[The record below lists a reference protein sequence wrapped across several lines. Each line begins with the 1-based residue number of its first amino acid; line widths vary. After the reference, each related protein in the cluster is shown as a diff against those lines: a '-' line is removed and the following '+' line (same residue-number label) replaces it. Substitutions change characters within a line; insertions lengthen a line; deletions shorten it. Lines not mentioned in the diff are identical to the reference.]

1 MIIDGWNIG
10 DPEKYGT
17 VCVWNEENWGKSA
30 AGYVTIVLET
40 DDLQK
45 TYEDIKLKGINIK
58 PTRAADWGG
67 QELVFKD
74 TDGNELGFSIQLID
88 RK

>member
-45 TYEDIKLKGINIK
+45 TYEDIKNKY
-58 PTRAADWGG
+58 
-67 QELVFKD
+67 
-74 TDGNELGFSIQLID
+74 
-88 RK
+88 